1 MFEKHTTVATRLEQ
15 YRELRTS
22 KLSKSKILEH
32 FGEIKPRSRYI
43 DYWTPKSWP
52 KPFEILEH
60 GYFCTTG
67 ISILLYQLLGHL
79 DYLNPYETEWK
90 VISNSMNGFDGA
102 VFVHNENMYN
112 LDTSKPVPIDIAKDY
127 YVELTTFKNL
137 YIPII

>member
-90 VISNSMNGFDGA
+90 VISNNMNGRDGA
-102 VFVHNENMYN
+102 VFMYN
-112 LDTSKPVPIDIAKDY
+112 DKMFNLDPMSAVNCDVAKQH
-127 YVELTTFKNL
+127 YVELSDLKNL
-137 YIPII
+137 HIPLI